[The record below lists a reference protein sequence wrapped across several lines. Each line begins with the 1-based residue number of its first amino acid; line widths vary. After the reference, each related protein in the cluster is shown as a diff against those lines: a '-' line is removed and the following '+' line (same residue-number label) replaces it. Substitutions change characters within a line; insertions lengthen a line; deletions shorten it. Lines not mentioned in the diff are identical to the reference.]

1 MNKTNQME
9 VNEMENKGKLTREQM
24 LEYIKKNIPELTD
37 EQIERLY
44 GSIWG
49 MTGKC

>member
-1 MNKTNQME
+1 
-9 VNEMENKGKLTREQM
+9 MENNEKLTREQM
-24 LEYIKKNIPELTD
+24 LEYIERNLPDLTD

-44 GSIWG
+44 ASIWG